1 MTLKDVR
8 KKTGLSQAEFAKTLG
23 VSSSAVSNVECGLR
37 KPSSNIKEAIKKVYG
52 EVIDA
57 GTAAAK
63 PAEKKTKPAAKKAKP
78 GSKKAKPAQKKEK
91 SADAKAEPAEVKAA
105 PVKAEAKKTKLA
117 AKKGKPAAKKAKPS
131 KEKAKSE
138 DKKANPAEK
147 IELASEVKTVVPEVK
162 AEPAEVKEEPVKAD
176 AKPAEKKAEPE
187 SEAQPKKPK
196 VVIQSPFGGE
206 ITPEEI
212 FAKIDNAET
221 VYVRVDVNKAYWVN
235 GEEYGN
241 VDLW

>member
-105 PVKAEAKKTKLA
+105 PVKAEEKKT
-117 AKKGKPAAKKAKPS
+117 KPAAKKAKPS
-131 KEKAKSE
+131 KKKAKSE

-147 IELASEVKTVVPEVK
+147 NELPSDVKTVLPEVK

>member
-37 KPSSNIKEAIKKVYG
+37 KPSSNIKDAVKKVYG

-78 GSKKAKPAQKKEK
+78 AQKKEK
-91 SADAKAEPAEVKAA
+91 PADAKAEPAEVKAA
-105 PVKAEAKKTKLA
+105 PVKAEAKKTKPA

-131 KEKAKSE
+131 KKKAKSE

>member
-23 VSSSAVSNVECGLR
+23 VSSSAVSNVECGFR

-91 SADAKAEPAEVKAA
+91 PADAKAEPAEVKAA
-105 PVKAEAKKTKLA
+105 PVKAEEKKTKPA
-117 AKKGKPAAKKAKPS
+117 AKKGKPAAK
-131 KEKAKSE
+131 KAKSE

-147 IELASEVKTVVPEVK
+147 NELPSDVKTVLPEVK

>member
-1 MTLKDVR
+1 MED
-8 KKTGLSQAEFAKTLG
+8 
-23 VSSSAVSNVECGLR
+23 
-37 KPSSNIKEAIKKVYG
+37 
-52 EVIDA
+52 
-57 GTAAAK
+57 
-63 PAEKKTKPAAKKAKP
+63 EKKITETAENTTVE
-78 GSKKAKPAQKKEK
+78 KKE
-91 SADAKAEPAEVKAA
+91 
-105 PVKAEAKKTKLA
+105 T
-117 AKKGKPAAKKAKPS
+117 
-131 KEKAKSE
+131 
-138 DKKANPAEK
+138 
-147 IELASEVKTVVPEVK
+147 VPEVK
-162 AEPAEVKEEPVKAD
+162 AEPGEVKEEPVKAD